1 MAGRQ
6 SLHQG
11 VQRVTELAT
20 ERRHM
25 LGAIALDLHWTS
37 EGSQQSSHVVRNGV
51 SKSLDYFLTLQK
63 FSYLAH
69 ENLWFSSLIFFQ
81 SISS

>member
-11 VQRVTELAT
+11 VQRVTELAA

-25 LGAIALDLHWTS
+25 LGAIALDLH
-37 EGSQQSSHVVRNGV
+37 GPVRRVRSHHMW
-51 SKSLDYFLTLQK
+51 L
-63 FSYLAH
+63 
-69 ENLWFSSLIFFQ
+69 EMEFQ
-81 SISS
+81 RVWITF